1 MPDTARIGSES
12 SRKKKAVPKKKAKVV
27 ATELSVEGEEEEE
40 VVEEVDPMA
49 AYRAATQKAQTAVS
63 KPPPVSK
70 PPVYGPSPVSPMANM
85 PIPKLNLAKA
95 VHRWDAPPAS
105 GFPIGSRVLVTRSD
119 GSDTIGYIE
128 EYDSAQLAY
137 KVTLGARVSAE
148 YKMCRE
154 AKLRVAPPPT
164 AKEAAEEKAEEERVI
179 KSRQEAATL
188 AMQEREQAVDK
199 VRAERASFMIAG
211 LRKEM
216 LGLLGPEDAPMTMY
230 DGAIVAALERGR
242 LLMQDH
248 KDHPERLAD
257 LPALLERAEAAVAA
271 ASQARQRAAA
281 EAELQQLTAP
291 SDLRNIDC
299 AALKAAIE
307 QALLLGV
314 GVAAE
319 AAKKTLGAAQRT
331 QAQAA
336 VIHEIK
342 ALLLPSGSA
351 LQVDR
356 AALEAAIERGV
367 ALGLDA
373 STLSQAHV
381 RLKEVAAAHEKQAR
395 IAALEKQLSAM
406 SLSDALLDKRAV
418 RIAIARASVLGVEV
432 PEAISAA
439 AKAFGRRTPT
449 KGAAAMA
456 PASAHFAVG
465 MNVLVKRS
473 DGSESAATVVEFD
486 LDNHIYTC
494 KLGADGKMK
503 RASEQDVRG
512 QRYEI
517 GAAVLVK
524 RSDGSE
530 SAATVVEFELAKN
543 IYTVKMADGKMKRTS
558 DGDVRKDP
566 NAPEENE
573 EDVDIA
579 AEEAGAKA
587 AEAAALK
594 AVETAETAARAET
607 QQQVASR
614 LAVAE
619 AALNLQLE
627 RAATKASAPGPLG
640 RKASLLH
647 LDRAALRVALDE
659 ARAAGAV
666 VSVAEATLAAADAAA
681 KAQERADILAAELIR
696 LYDKKAPHEIDLMA
710 LKAAIDRA
718 RASGGVATSVLAAA
732 SDKLADAQR
741 AAERAELEGL
751 LEELLD
757 ETDPWRVDR
766 AALKRAIAAAVDL
779 GVPIE
784 AAQTF
789 LLEVNK
795 ATAPAYRTYDRCA
808 VSTWDVGAPLR
819 RAYVISYDEDR
830 LEYTLAL
837 GRPDSMEQQVV
848 LAKEMKPFSALAC
861 APEEDPQ
868 EFPLTSKV
876 LVKRSSGQEQVGV
889 VVAYQTD
896 AKLGGMYKVELSVDK
911 RSLFKMVPEMSLR
924 LAELPID
931 PFVATGNAESAL
943 LLAEA
948 RPAAYAI
955 GARVLVTRGGHSH
968 GARLAFVEAHLPD
981 LHAYKVSMFTPDS
994 QEYLTAAEA
1003 DLRPAPKARWP
1014 VGAHVQ
1020 LIEGEQVGA
1029 VKSFDVAQN
1038 LYAIALLGAGDTDDC
1053 LLLPEDSLR
1062 DPKVTGFGVGAR
1074 VLVQRSS
1081 GDTSLA
1087 FVHEVRDA
1095 DGAVTVCLGK
1105 PGAVEKKT
1113 VAAGELLPAE
1123 PGHEDGAKVL
1133 VRRSN
1138 GDETVAFVESYDR
1151 AIGLYTLALY
1161 CVDSGEVKLACE
1173 ADIRVADD
1181 AFDNFDLD
1189 ASVYETPVQK
1199 AKSPVK
1205 KPSLGDLASSPEASV
1220 WHSTYI
1226 SRDAAPEPS
1235 WYTATMKVPRK

>member
-1 MPDTARIGSES
+1 
-12 SRKKKAVPKKKAKVV
+12 
-27 ATELSVEGEEEEE
+27 
-40 VVEEVDPMA
+40 
-49 AYRAATQKAQTAVS
+49 
-63 KPPPVSK
+63 
-70 PPVYGPSPVSPMANM
+70 M

-179 KSRQEAATL
+179 KSRQEAAKL

-830 LEYTLAL
+830 FEYTLAL

>member
-1 MPDTARIGSES
+1 MS
-12 SRKKKAVPKKKAKVV
+12 
-27 ATELSVEGEEEEE
+27 
-40 VVEEVDPMA
+40 
-49 AYRAATQKAQTAVS
+49 
-63 KPPPVSK
+63 
-70 PPVYGPSPVSPMANM
+70 
-85 PIPKLNLAKA
+85 
-95 VHRWDAPPAS
+95 
-105 GFPIGSRVLVTRSD
+105 
-119 GSDTIGYIE
+119 
-128 EYDSAQLAY
+128 
-137 KVTLGARVSAE
+137 
-148 YKMCRE
+148 
-154 AKLRVAPPPT
+154 
-164 AKEAAEEKAEEERVI
+164 
-179 KSRQEAATL
+179 
-188 AMQEREQAVDK
+188 
-199 VRAERASFMIAG
+199 
-211 LRKEM
+211 
-216 LGLLGPEDAPMTMY
+216 GPE
-230 DGAIVAALERGR
+230 
-242 LLMQDH
+242 
-248 KDHPERLAD
+248 
-257 LPALLERAEAAVAA
+257 
-271 ASQARQRAAA
+271 
-281 EAELQQLTAP
+281 
-291 SDLRNIDC
+291 
-299 AALKAAIE
+299 
-307 QALLLGV
+307 
-314 GVAAE
+314 
-319 AAKKTLGAAQRT
+319 
-331 QAQAA
+331 
-336 VIHEIK
+336 
-342 ALLLPSGSA
+342 
-351 LQVDR
+351 
-356 AALEAAIERGV
+356 
-367 ALGLDA
+367 
-373 STLSQAHV
+373 
-381 RLKEVAAAHEKQAR
+381 
-395 IAALEKQLSAM
+395 
-406 SLSDALLDKRAV
+406 
-418 RIAIARASVLGVEV
+418 
-432 PEAISAA
+432 
-439 AKAFGRRTPT
+439 
-449 KGAAAMA
+449 
-456 PASAHFAVG
+456 
-465 MNVLVKRS
+465 
-473 DGSESAATVVEFD
+473 
-486 LDNHIYTC
+486 
-494 KLGADGKMK
+494 
-503 RASEQDVRG
+503 
-512 QRYEI
+512 
-517 GAAVLVK
+517 
-524 RSDGSE
+524 
-530 SAATVVEFELAKN
+530 
-543 IYTVKMADGKMKRTS
+543 
-558 DGDVRKDP
+558 
-566 NAPEENE
+566 
-573 EDVDIA
+573 
-579 AEEAGAKA
+579 
-587 AEAAALK
+587 
-594 AVETAETAARAET
+594 
-607 QQQVASR
+607 
-614 LAVAE
+614 
-619 AALNLQLE
+619 
-627 RAATKASAPGPLG
+627 
-640 RKASLLH
+640 
-647 LDRAALRVALDE
+647 
-659 ARAAGAV
+659 
-666 VSVAEATLAAADAAA
+666 
-681 KAQERADILAAELIR
+681 
-696 LYDKKAPHEIDLMA
+696 
-710 LKAAIDRA
+710 
-718 RASGGVATSVLAAA
+718 
-732 SDKLADAQR
+732 
-741 AAERAELEGL
+741 
-751 LEELLD
+751 
-757 ETDPWRVDR
+757 
-766 AALKRAIAAAVDL
+766 
-779 GVPIE
+779 
-784 AAQTF
+784 
-789 LLEVNK
+789 
-795 ATAPAYRTYDRCA
+795 
-808 VSTWDVGAPLR
+808 
-819 RAYVISYDEDR
+819 
-830 LEYTLAL
+830 
-837 GRPDSMEQQVV
+837 PDSMEQQVV

-1205 KPSLGDLASSPEASV
+1205 KPSLGELAGSPEASV

>member
-27 ATELSVEGEEEEE
+27 ATELSVEDEEEEE
-40 VVEEVDPMA
+40 LVEEVDPMA

-70 PPVYGPSPVSPMANM
+70 PPMYGPSPVSPMANM

-188 AMQEREQAVDK
+188 AMQEREQAVEK

-406 SLSDALLDKRAV
+406 SLSVALLDKRAV

-494 KLGADGKMK
+494 KFGADGKMK

-573 EDVDIA
+573 EDVDTA

-587 AEAAALK
+587 AETAALK

-766 AALKRAIAAAVDL
+766 ATLKRAIAAAVDL

-955 GARVLVTRGGHSH
+955 GARVLVTRGGHSP

-1020 LIEGEQVGA
+1020 LIEGEQVGT
-1029 VKSFDVAQN
+1029 VKSFDVGQN
-1038 LYAIALLGAGDTDDC
+1038 LYAIALLGSGDTDDC

>member
-119 GSDTIGYIE
+119 GSETIGYVE

-137 KVTLGARVSAE
+137 KVNLGARVSAE

-188 AMQEREQAVDK
+188 AMQEREQAVEK

-291 SDLRNIDC
+291 SELRNIDC

-331 QAQAA
+331 QAQSA

-406 SLSDALLDKRAV
+406 SLSDALLDKKAV
-418 RIAIARASVLGVEV
+418 RVAIARASVLGVEV
-432 PEAISAA
+432 PEAISSA

-473 DGSESAATVVEFD
+473 DGSESAATVVEF
-486 LDNHIYTC
+486 
-494 KLGADGKMK
+494 
-503 RASEQDVRG
+503 
-512 QRYEI
+512 
-517 GAAVLVK
+517 
-524 RSDGSE
+524 
-530 SAATVVEFELAKN
+530 ELAKN
-543 IYTVKMADGKMKRTS
+543 IYTVKMADGKMKRCS

-573 EDVDIA
+573 DDVDTA

-587 AEAAALK
+587 AETAALK

-619 AALNLQLE
+619 AALNVQLE
-627 RAATKASAPGPLG
+627 KAATKASAPGPLG

-647 LDRAALRVALDE
+647 LDRAALRVALEE

-681 KAQERADILAAELIR
+681 KAQERADILAAELTR

-741 AAERAELEGL
+741 AAERAELEGF

-861 APEEDPQ
+861 TPEEDPQ

-896 AKLGGMYKVELSVDK
+896 AKLGGMYKVELGVDK
-911 RSLFKMVPEMSLR
+911 RSIFKMVPEMSLR
-924 LAELPID
+924 LAELPLD
-931 PFVATGNAESAL
+931 PFIGIGNAESAL

-955 GARVLVTRGGHSH
+955 GARVLVARGGHSH
-968 GARLAFVEAHLPD
+968 DARLAFVEAHLPD

-1020 LIEGEQVGA
+1020 LIEGEQVGT
-1029 VKSFDVAQN
+1029 VKSFDVGQN
-1038 LYAIALLGAGDTDDC
+1038 LYAIALLGSGDTDDC

-1087 FVHEVRDA
+1087 FVHEVRAA
-1095 DGAVTVCLGK
+1095 DGAVSVCLGK

-1113 VAAGELLPAE
+1113 VAVGELLPAE

-1138 GDETVAFVESYDR
+1138 GDEVVAFVESYDR
-1151 AIGLYTLALY
+1151 AIGLYTLALF
-1161 CVDSGEVKLACE
+1161 CVDSGEAKLACE

-1205 KPSLGDLASSPEASV
+1205 KPSLGELAGSPEASI

>member
-70 PPVYGPSPVSPMANM
+70 PPVYV

-199 VRAERASFMIAG
+199 VRAERASLMIAG

-291 SDLRNIDC
+291 SELRNIDC

-1205 KPSLGDLASSPEASV
+1205 KPSLGELAGSPEASV